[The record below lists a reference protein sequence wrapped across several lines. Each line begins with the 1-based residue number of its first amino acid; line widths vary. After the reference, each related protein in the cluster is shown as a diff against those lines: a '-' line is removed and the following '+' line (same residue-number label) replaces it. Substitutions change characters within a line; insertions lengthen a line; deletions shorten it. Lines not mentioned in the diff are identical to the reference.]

1 MTRAIRMTDE
11 VARKVTRL
19 FRRTSESLQ
28 GARGDLRGM
37 RGDLVEGA
45 GEFASLIDGSAREFQ
60 GCWRATLDVYGDSAA
75 VIAGNTNA
83 QHVDLLK
90 IDGASGD

>member
-1 MTRAIRMTDE
+1 MNRPIRMTDE
-11 VARKVTRL
+11 VERKVTRR

-28 GARGDLRGM
+28 GGRGDLRGF

-45 GEFASLIDGSAREFQ
+45 GELAGLIDDDAREFQ
-60 GCWRATLDVYGDSAA
+60 ACWRAVLDVHGDSAA

-83 QHVDLLK
+83 QHVDLLR